1 MVTAYPQLPQT
12 SSAVNI
18 QIIEPKNFP
27 GGAVPGQI
35 GSPAPYGVPSASP
48 AVPQTPQTYG
58 PTPASAGSA
67 YPSNY
72 NNMFPSMNPQQ
83 ALQNAYTEALNAK
96 NMAEQAR
103 NSYLNLANQMNSA
116 AFQQQLP
123 FYQQQQ
129 TAPNPFQTQA
139 GPWGQPV
146 AYPYPGQFPGQYPG
160 QYPDP
165 YAAYPQPTQEAFP
178 QQPELPP
185 EQVQQQPQPSVDQP
199 QAQAGLKSANVEQLN
214 AMIDQPTT
222 LQERMD
228 AMEEIGGRGY
238 GTAKTYDLLKREALA
253 DTSHLQG
260 QAKDDADYV
269 RQAALWT
276 LGMLNASQNASVP
289 TKNLPG
295 LDVLKQVIQDEKEN
309 KDVRAAAIQAWQVIN
324 RQDDKDMK
332 NILKDVAGKG
342 WFNFFSKPDPDLKR
356 LAEEA
361 LAGKTIPLPSGPALG
376 LA

>member
-35 GSPAPYGVPSASP
+35 GPAAAPSPYASPYGP
-48 AVPQTPQTYG
+48 AAAP
-58 PTPASAGSA
+58 PASVYGAPASSAPAA
-67 YPSNY
+67 YPANY

-83 ALQNAYTEALNAK
+83 ALQNAYAEALNAK
-96 NMAEQAR
+96 NLAEQAR
-103 NSYLNLANQMNSA
+103 NSYLNLANQMNA
-116 AFQQQLP
+116 TAFQQQIP

-129 TAPNPFQTQA
+129 PYPSPFQAQPNP
-139 GPWGQPV
+139 W
-146 AYPYPGQFPGQYPG
+146 AYPYPGQYPQYPG

-165 YAAYPQPTQEAFP
+165 YAQYPQYP
-178 QQPELPP
+178 QDQYP
-185 EQVQQQPQPSVDQP
+185 QQPQPPVDQYP
-199 QAQAGLKSANVEQLN
+199 QQPQPPQQPQQPGLKTADVEQLN
-214 AMIDQPTT
+214 ALIDQPST
-222 LQERMD
+222 LQERVD
-228 AMEEIGGRGY
+228 AMEEIGVRGY
-238 GTAKTYDLLKREALA
+238 GTAQTYDLLKREALA

-260 QAKDDADYV
+260 QAKDDANYV

-295 LDVLKQVIQDEKEN
+295 LDVIKQVVQDKNEN
-309 KDVRAAAIQAWQVIN
+309 PDVRAAAIQAWQVIN
-324 RQDDKDMK
+324 RQDDKEMK
-332 NILKDVAGKG
+332 KVLKNAAGKG
-342 WFNFFSKPDPDLKR
+342 WFNFFNKPNPDLKR

-361 LAGKTIPLPSGPALG
+361 LSGKTIPLPSGPALK